1 VPAGE
6 ASRFD
11 ILPAIDLVG
20 GRVVR
25 LRQGDF
31 ERAAVYS
38 DDPVDVAKRF
48 EAAGARWLHIVDLYG
63 AREARPRQVAVIA
76 QILDALGGTMRVE
89 VAGGLRTAEAAQ
101 AALDAGA
108 WRVVLGTA
116 ALRDPAFAAR
126 LVAGHGAD
134 RVAVAV
140 DVRDGLAIGNAWRK
154 GAGGLPVRDTV
165 ERLAGAGVRVFET
178 TAIDRDGL
186 LAGPD
191 LELLQSVFSLGVE
204 VIASGGIRSVAD
216 LDAVRSIG
224 CTGAI
229 VGRALYDGTLDV
241 EAALTAT
248 R

>member
-1 VPAGE
+1 MSPRDR
-6 ASRFD
+6 SRFD
-11 ILPAIDLVG
+11 VLPAIDLIG
-20 GRVVR
+20 SRVVR

-31 ERAAVYS
+31 ERADIYG
-38 DDPVDVAKRF
+38 DDPVEVARRF
-48 EAAGARWLHIVDLYG
+48 VSAGARWLHVVDLDG
-63 AREARPRQVAVIA
+63 ARAGRPRQVPVIA
-76 QILDALGGTMRVE
+76 EILEVLGGSVRVE
-89 VAGGLRTAEAAQ
+89 VAGGLRSEEAAQ

-108 WRVVLGTA
+108 SRVVLGTA
-116 ALRDPAFAAR
+116 ALRDPGFAAR

-134 RVAVAV
+134 RVVVAI
-140 DVRDGLAIGNAWRK
+140 DVRDGRAIGDAWRT
-154 GAGGLPVRDTV
+154 GAGGSPVRDTV
-165 ERLAGAGVRVFET
+165 DRLAGAGVRAFEA

-191 LELLQSVFSLGVE
+191 LALLQSVVALGVE
-204 VIASGGIRSVAD
+204 VIAAGGIRSVAD

-229 VGRALYDGTLDV
+229 VGRALYEGSPEV